1 MVGPPGFEPGAIPRA
16 LRALQVMSI
25 NAFWHCRSNLFRTQ
39 IQGSSQTELRAHKID
54 ASLHELNFFSFIG
67 FS

>member
-16 LRALQVMSI
+16 LHALQVMSI
-25 NAFWHCRSNLFRTQ
+25 NAFLYCRSNLFRTQ
-39 IQGSSQTELRAHKID
+39 PHDLSQTELRAHKIYTN
-54 ASLHELNFFSFIG
+54 LHGLVFSFID